1 MKIGDTVWVWDGN
14 VRVYKD
20 KGGGPDFRSSFVA
33 HVITAETKASWLLD
47 GEYSDALKVDKKTLL
62 LRGANLYGKNR
73 EIYTS
78 AEQVDSAVFVHDE
91 IGKIVD
97 AVRQCHSAEKLR
109 AIQELLR

>member
-33 HVITAETKASWLLD
+33 HVIFKETRSSWLLD
-47 GEYSDALKVDKKTLL
+47 GDGWDALKVDKKTLE
-62 LRGANLYGKNR
+62 LRGANLFGKR
-73 EIYTS
+73 RK
-78 AEQVDSAVFVHDE
+78 VFVSPQE
-91 IGKIVD
+91 IEDDIFVNDYRHRIATAVERCQD
-97 AVRQCHSAEKLR
+97 ATTLR